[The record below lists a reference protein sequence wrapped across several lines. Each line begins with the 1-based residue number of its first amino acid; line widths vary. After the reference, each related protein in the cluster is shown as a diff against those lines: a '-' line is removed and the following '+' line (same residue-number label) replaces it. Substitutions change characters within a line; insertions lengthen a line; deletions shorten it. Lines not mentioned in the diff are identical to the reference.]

1 MSLLDAAKDDIAS
14 AIRQE
19 SEIRLFSKGVST
31 GGRGLNIQQ
40 RKAITYK
47 AGLKRAHAYA
57 KELHLQTATY
67 HPTFIPKSG
76 KHRPPNRRPKSVVRG
91 QRQSVSACEGT
102 IKLANK
108 IIRTSAKR
116 RKAVIAAKSQKQFQV
131 VLFESVV
138 NLKKCYGCGKVFC
151 TMYTKPPRNLVLKHF
166 CHRKYLNKDGVE
178 VTSKQ
183 LQTAYFHLNLNCTR
197 KCKPD
202 M

>member
-1 MSLLDAAKDDIAS
+1 M
-14 AIRQE
+14 
-19 SEIRLFSKGVST
+19 
-31 GGRGLNIQQ
+31 
-40 RKAITYK
+40 
-47 AGLKRAHAYA
+47 
-57 KELHLQTATY
+57 
-67 HPTFIPKSG
+67 
-76 KHRPPNRRPKSVVRG
+76 
-91 QRQSVSACEGT
+91 SACEGT

-116 RKAVIAAKSQKQFQV
+116 RKAVVAAKSQKQFQV

-138 NLKKCYGCGKVFC
+138 NLKKCYGCGKVFR

-183 LQTAYFHLNLNCTR
+183 LQAAYFHLNLNCTR

-202 M
+202 MEVCDIVIHNETMELLTAKHKDLLKQFGVVM